1 MTKFRLTSQV
11 LLAIF
16 TTIATYYFLVPIDN
30 IGPGIPHFDKFAH
43 FIVFFSLSF
52 FFMNGVSENVKT
64 TLIVALVYGAT
75 IELLQGSLPYRSAS
89 LPDLIADMVGAI
101 AYLLLHPKLLAFFKA
116 K

>member
-1 MTKFRLTSQV
+1 MNKFRLTSKV

-30 IGPGIPHFDKFAH
+30 VGPGIPHFDKFAH
-43 FIVFFSLSF
+43 FIVFFGLSF
-52 FFMNGVSENVKT
+52 FFMNGVTENVKS
-64 TLIVALVYGAT
+64 TLVIALVYGAT

-89 LPDLIADMVGAI
+89 FPDLIADMAGAL
-101 AYLLLHPKLLAFFKA
+101 AYLLIHSKLLAFFKA